1 MANWKETSA
10 TAWAGLDLKIG
21 TPGSNNAMAT
31 SLATIGNIEDM
42 SSETE
47 EGEKKEWKDINGK
60 IVDSYQQENTLKWTV
75 KVKNLNKSTLEKF
88 WDVEE
93 DTSNGSLKVKGTS
106 TSKKFS
112 IQIVNSVQNA
122 EVFSAPYC
130 SVSSKLTFE
139 KDKGYGMELTFTILD
154 PGNGKELF
162 VIGQTA

>member
-1 MANWKETSA
+1 MANWKETTA

-21 TPGSNNAMAT
+21 NPAPNNAMSA
-31 SLATIGNIEDM
+31 SLAVLGNIEDM
-42 SSETE
+42 SVETE

-60 IVDSYQQENTLKWTV
+60 IVDSYQAESTLKWTA
-75 KVKNLNKSTLEKF
+75 KLKNLNKSALEKF

-93 DTSNGSLKVKGTS
+93 DPANGSLKVKGLS
-106 TSKKFS
+106 TSKKYS

-139 KDKGYGMELTFTILD
+139 KDKGYGLELTFTILE
-154 PGNGKELF
+154 PAKGKELF